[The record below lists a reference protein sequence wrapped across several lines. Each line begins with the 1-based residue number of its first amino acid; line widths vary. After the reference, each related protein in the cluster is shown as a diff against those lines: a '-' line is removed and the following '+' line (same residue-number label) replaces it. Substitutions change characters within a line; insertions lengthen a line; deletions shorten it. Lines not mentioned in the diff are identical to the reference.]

1 MLSMRRTRQFAL
13 HGRVHPRA
21 GWSRGVDVCVSGR
34 RSLRSGSASCISTG
48 GVHRSAIGRHQRW
61 HATTSISLPHTWAPR
76 HATLPLQIG
85 RAFLA
90 KRSFRKTGHI
100 CTGTDLT
107 FVHARLVPVE
117 RSEPVLR
124 SQAEK
129 CTTRKPADKLP
140 RRRTLAASLQRVKP
154 LNSRVSIST
163 SHSIFADFVRSTYR
177 LRKGRFERREPVL
190 SELGRVRSHL
200 HGGTSGHE
208 DA

>member
-1 MLSMRRTRQFAL
+1 MCQDDGACEAVQLRASRQAECADLRLEEINGGMQLPAYPYHTHGPHDMQLSL
-13 HGRVHPRA
+13 SKSA
-21 GWSRGVDVCVSGR
+21 GPSWLNAPSEKPAT
-34 RSLRSGSASCISTG
+34 SAPG
-48 GVHRSAIGRHQRW
+48 L
-61 HATTSISLPHTWAPR
+61 TS
-76 HATLPLQIG
+76 
-85 RAFLA
+85 
-90 KRSFRKTGHI
+90 RSFMHDWFQWSAANPS
-100 CTGTDLT
+100 CA
-107 FVHARLVPVE
+107 ARPK
-117 RSEPVLR
+117 SFT
-124 SQAEK
+124 A
-129 CTTRKPADKLP
+129 CKPADKLP